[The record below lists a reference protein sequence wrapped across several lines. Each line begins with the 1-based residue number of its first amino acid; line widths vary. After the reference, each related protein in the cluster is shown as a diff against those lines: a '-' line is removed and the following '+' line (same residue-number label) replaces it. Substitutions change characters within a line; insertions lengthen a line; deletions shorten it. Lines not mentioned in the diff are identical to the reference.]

1 MAQEQRIAAQ
11 QLADLNA
18 QLRAKAEEKR
28 NFVNMVIHD
37 LRHPLTTMRT
47 ILHLLS
53 RERNQK
59 QRLLDLKTLD
69 NRTRALNT
77 LLDELV
83 LYDQIET
90 GRSLL
95 KIEAIDL
102 AIFLPACVEEIVG
115 HQEAQAVPVRC
126 EIAPELGIVY
136 LDQRK
141 LQHILLNLISNALK
155 FTQEGQIIVR
165 ARPENAVQWRLEVED
180 TGVGMT
186 SAVRERAFE
195 EYFSE
200 SGRPHEGVGLG
211 LAIAHRLSMAME
223 AKVTLRSL
231 PGQGTLFQLVFP
243 RCLAAEEARCAEQEL

>member
-1 MAQEQRIAAQ
+1 
-11 QLADLNA
+11 
-18 QLRAKAEEKR
+18 
-28 NFVNMVIHD
+28 
-37 LRHPLTTMRT
+37 MRT
-47 ILHLLS
+47 LLHLLS
-53 RERNQK
+53 RERNKQ
-59 QRLLDLKTLD
+59 QRLMDLKTLD

-102 AIFLPACVEEIVG
+102 GAFLPACVEEVAG
-115 HQEAQAVPVRC
+115 HHEAQAVPVRC

-141 LQHILLNLISNALK
+141 LKHILLNLISNALK
-155 FTQEGQIIVR
+155 FTQEGHITVR
-165 ARPENAVQWRLEVED
+165 ARPENALQWRLEVED
-180 TGVGMT
+180 TGMGMT

-200 SGRPHEGVGLG
+200 SNREQGGVGLG
-211 LAIAHRLSMAME
+211 LAIAHRLSMALE
-223 AKVTLRSL
+223 AKVTLRSV
-231 PGQGTLFQLVFP
+231 PGQGTHFQLVFP
-243 RCLAAEEARCAEQEL
+243 RCLTSPEERGTADPLGMHALPQVGTPLSSAR